1 MTTKCKTVKE
11 SLKEMSEKEERQSR
25 LHDREQIVRETN
37 AQKRKEDMEQNI
49 KTKILHNIPWP
60 QPHHCHQISPI

>member
-25 LHDREQIVRETN
+25 LHDREQLVRETN

-49 KTKILHNIPWP
+49 KTKILSANR
-60 QPHHCHQISPI
+60 

>member
-11 SLKEMSEKEERQSR
+11 SLKEMSENEERQSR

-49 KTKILHNIPWP
+49 KTKILSANR
-60 QPHHCHQISPI
+60 

>member
-49 KTKILHNIPWP
+49 KTKILSANR
-60 QPHHCHQISPI
+60 